1 MKPTESIRGQQ
12 FGLLKAV
19 SFAGYFAPNLGSCRL
34 AYWNCRCKCGKIVRV
49 RAGDLKSGRRKSCGC
64 LKGNRSRNTIDVV
77 GVTTKSQFSGEIMAY
92 KHKSDAVKY
101 NNEYNK
107 RAYDRINLTVPKG
120 YREVIREAAN
130 ANGESVN
137 EFILRLIKGEIE
149 NTKA

>member
-1 MKPTESIRGQQ
+1 
-12 FGLLKAV
+12 
-19 SFAGYFAPNLGSCRL
+19 
-34 AYWNCRCKCGKIVRV
+34 
-49 RAGDLKSGRRKSCGC
+49 
-64 LKGNRSRNTIDVV
+64 
-77 GVTTKSQFSGEIMAY
+77 MAY
-92 KHKSDAVKY
+92 KNKSDAVKY

-120 YREVIREAAN
+120 HREVIREAAN

>member
-1 MKPTESIRGQQ
+1 
-12 FGLLKAV
+12 
-19 SFAGYFAPNLGSCRL
+19 
-34 AYWNCRCKCGKIVRV
+34 
-49 RAGDLKSGRRKSCGC
+49 
-64 LKGNRSRNTIDVV
+64 
-77 GVTTKSQFSGEIMAY
+77 MAY
-92 KHKSDAVKY
+92 KNRSDAVKY

-137 EFILRLIKGEIE
+137 EFILRLIRNEIE